1 MSTVAAVVV
10 TPASFPAATKC
21 CEHEPAQRSV
31 AWRRENQFTAFKQP
45 AATFRAR
52 RHRAPA
58 IVPFVNLT
66 TDALAAPSER
76 DERMTK
82 RASQPRTMAAPL
94 QTAVPATAAA
104 AVAVV
109 LAAPSA
115 TVANFTS
122 ALPRWRCSQSSSA
135 SAGRGARPGRRR
147 RCRLGLSRR
156 LESAPAWSQ
165 AAKYAHIA
173 HFDPRRRRPAVEISK
188 SRNHDF
194 NLFPLRS
201 APEKH
206 TGGTFRAR
214 RRRLA
219 AFGSPLTRRPWAC
232 FQDSPEID
240 ELSRE

>member
-21 CEHEPAQRSV
+21 CEHEPVQRSV

-115 TVANFTS
+115 TVGNFTS

-135 SAGRGARPGRRR
+135 SAGRGER
-147 RCRLGLSRR
+147 
-156 LESAPAWSQ
+156 APAGGGGAVSVSAGASSW
-165 AAKYAHIA
+165 A
-173 HFDPRRRRPAVEISK
+173 DDRRSK

-194 NLFPLRS
+194 QFFSLRS
-201 APEKH
+201 DTSRTPPPAEAH
-206 TGGTFRAR
+206 GGAFRAR
-214 RRRLA
+214 RRPRPA
-219 AFGSPLTRRPWAC
+219 CSPASATTKTAHAITW
-232 FQDSPEID
+232 
-240 ELSRE
+240 

>member
-21 CEHEPAQRSV
+21 CEHEPVQRSV
-31 AWRRENQFTAFKQP
+31 AWRRENQFTAFKLP
-45 AATFRAR
+45 AATFRA

-135 SAGRGARPGRRR
+135 SAGRGERAPAGGGAVSVSSGASRARRLGLRRR
-147 RCRLGLSRR
+147 RACRRTR
-156 LESAPAWSQ
+156 
-165 AAKYAHIA
+165 
-173 HFDPRRRRPAVEISK
+173 
-188 SRNHDF
+188 
-194 NLFPLRS
+194 
-201 APEKH
+201 
-206 TGGTFRAR
+206 TFR
-214 RRRLA
+214 
-219 AFGSPLTRRPWAC
+219 TT
-232 FQDSPEID
+232 
-240 ELSRE
+240 

>member
-21 CEHEPAQRSV
+21 CEHEPVQRSV

-45 AATFRAR
+45 AATFRA

-76 DERMTK
+76 DERMAK

-147 RCRLGLSRR
+147 RCRLALCRR

-165 AAKYAHIA
+165 EAPRQAAVNARA
-173 HFDPRRRRPAVEISK
+173 ARGVFRQAAAVEGADG
-188 SRNHDF
+188 R
-194 NLFPLRS
+194 PVRS
-201 APEKH
+201 NA
-206 TGGTFRAR
+206 
-214 RRRLA
+214 LA
-219 AFGSPLTRRPWAC
+219 ARSGGGSVSAGALAGRGERT
-232 FQDSPEID
+232 E
-240 ELSRE
+240 

>member
-1 MSTVAAVVV
+1 MEDTCSARSQSRGSRSSSRLVLFTTESAAGKSVSTVAAVVV

-45 AATFRAR
+45 AATFRA

-135 SAGRGARPGRRR
+135 SAGRGERAPAGGGGAVSVSAGASRAR
-147 RCRLGLSRR
+147 RLGL
-156 LESAPAWSQ
+156 
-165 AAKYAHIA
+165 
-173 HFDPRRRRPAVEISK
+173 
-188 SRNHDF
+188 
-194 NLFPLRS
+194 
-201 APEKH
+201 
-206 TGGTFRAR
+206 
-214 RRRLA
+214 RRRL
-219 AFGSPLTRRPWAC
+219 GRP
-232 FQDSPEID
+232 
-240 ELSRE
+240 R